1 MSITQGDTMESII
14 EHTYCDDEDDFWCIP
29 PAWNLHVHFP
39 RFCFIVIALYIMH
52 YYQQMAPPVAKFA
65 KSDPQVVAQRKADKK
80 ERKKRDKEKVK
91 QRKAAEKAAKKTKQA

>member
-1 MSITQGDTMESII
+1 
-14 EHTYCDDEDDFWCIP
+14 
-29 PAWNLHVHFP
+29 
-39 RFCFIVIALYIMH
+39 MH